1 MNQGADCWLV
11 LNMITILS
19 SYVSG
24 EWLQFIVQIPFY
36 ISARN
41 LKEEMLTRQA

>member
-11 LNMITILS
+11 LKMITILS

-24 EWLQFIVQIPFY
+24 EWLQFIVPDALLYF
-36 ISARN
+36 S
-41 LKEEMLTRQA
+41 